1 MSWQAY
7 IDTQLTATGQVA
19 EACMLG
25 KADAS
30 LWAGTPD
37 FMPRGYNADVSN
49 EDGSKTAQPIN
60 EAAGMVSTA
69 ATLKPAKPGG
79 FRINGQKYMPVRT
92 MPTGV
97 MDDNLPTIYFKKP
110 KARVLEEGGGTT
122 RKKET
127 FPLCV
132 CCCVAF
138 APPRLSS
145 PPRART
151 FHAPAFHAH
160 ILTSPSLA
168 FAIAYTHNRA
178 AAAWW

>member
-37 FMPRGYNADVSN
+37 FMPRGYNAKCSN
-49 EDGSKTAQPIN
+49 EDGSESEQPIN
-60 EAAGMVSTA
+60 EAAGMVTMA
-69 ATLKPAKPGG
+69 ATLKPARPGG

-97 MDDNLPTIYFKKP
+97 MDDNLPTVYFKKP
-110 KARVLEEGGGTT
+110 K
-122 RKKET
+122 
-127 FPLCV
+127 V
-132 CCCVAF
+132 CGSPIF
-138 APPRLSS
+138 LS
-145 PPRART
+145 RR
-151 FHAPAFHAH
+151 
-160 ILTSPSLA
+160 
-168 FAIAYTHNRA
+168 
-178 AAAWW
+178 